1 MSSLGSESVSIG
13 VSAFHHYHEFQ
24 FAMITLMVYDHAIT
38 LGEEY
43 DLFWRGPLSL
53 SKVLYLLIRY
63 LTLAFSALLS
73 GSSMNKASLLF
84 LRCFQ

>member
-13 VSAFHHYHEFQ
+13 VSAFHQYLEVQ

-38 LGEEY
+38 LGKEY

-63 LTLAFSALLS
+63 LTLTFSAI
-73 GSSMNKASLLF
+73 SLL
-84 LRCFQ
+84 C

>member
-13 VSAFHHYHEFQ
+13 VSAFHQYLEVQ

-38 LGEEY
+38 LGKEY

-53 SKVLYLLIRY
+53 SKVLYLLVR
-63 LTLAFSALLS
+63 LDFSIIWRKYYASRSRRS
-73 GSSMNKASLLF
+73 G
-84 LRCFQ
+84 